1 MNKLKC
7 PKYNSTYIQAVIE
20 AILIHLSHFPSPSKS
35 ESLILPE
42 YYRLNLQIIFMF
54 GMFNSYIRENRE
66 TNACYISSISMSTE
80 RKKNWGKQE
89 VFKSYLKE

>member
-1 MNKLKC
+1 
-7 PKYNSTYIQAVIE
+7 
-20 AILIHLSHFPSPSKS
+20 
-35 ESLILPE
+35 
-42 YYRLNLQIIFMF
+42 MF